1 MQNAAGKSWLG
12 RLRCKTRLMLKPPE
26 RRWLTSSKE
35 MIVTRLTLLAAL
47 ILSIASCGDTKVI
60 YQTSPPP
67 IPDSLIDPK
76 PVQISTDPD
85 PARRAA
91 EGVTNLVINRDEL
104 ARDRAAVRCIVLRE
118 RAIAAGEKGSKDQG
132 CVGPQ

>member
-1 MQNAAGKSWLG
+1 MPSATGKSWLG
-12 RLRCKTRLMLKPPE
+12 RLRCKTQLMLRPPE
-26 RRWLTSSKE
+26 RRLLTSSKE

-47 ILSIASCGDTKVI
+47 ILSTASCGDTKVI

-91 EGVTNLVINRDEL
+91 EGVTNLVINRDDL

-118 RAIAAGEKGSKDQG
+118 RAVAAAREGKEDQV
-132 CVGPQ
+132 CS

>member
-1 MQNAAGKSWLG
+1 
-12 RLRCKTRLMLKPPE
+12 
-26 RRWLTSSKE
+26 
-35 MIVTRLTLLAAL
+35 VTRLTLLAAL
-47 ILSIASCGDTKVI
+47 ILSTASCGDTKVI
-60 YQTSPPP
+60 YRTSPPP

-76 PVQISTDPD
+76 PVQISIDPD

-104 ARDRAAVRCIVLRE
+104 VRDRAAVRCIVLRE
-118 RAIAAGEKGSKDQG
+118 RAVAAGKKGATDQG

>member
-1 MQNAAGKSWLG
+1 
-12 RLRCKTRLMLKPPE
+12 
-26 RRWLTSSKE
+26 
-35 MIVTRLTLLAAL
+35 MIYR
-47 ILSIASCGDTKVI
+47 
-60 YQTSPPP
+60 TSPPP

-118 RAIAAGEKGSKDQG
+118 RAVAAGKEGVEDQD
-132 CVGPQ
+132 CAGPS